1 MAFDPASIP
10 PRLIDAARNR
20 TLAPLVGAGLSM
32 QAGPHFPGW
41 NDLLFGMRDL
51 AARKGY
57 LSGEAAAEVTGL
69 LQRGNYLMAAQAL
82 KRILP
87 PHVYLGFL
95 HEKFA
100 VDSVRPTAV
109 HRALMHL
116 RAPIYLTTNYDR
128 LLETAYA
135 LECGKLPA
143 VATYQN
149 VFLAQKR
156 LLDGR
161 DSLESFIYKIHGT
174 IEDPES
180 IILSEWDYRKLI
192 YSSPGYRLVLHA
204 LFLTH
209 TVLMLGFSFGDP
221 ELRLLLETNRE
232 ALKHLNAPDYMLLP
246 QDAVGPVE
254 SLRLYEDFGVE
265 VIPYDPSDNHREL
278 LDFIQYLANQVSV
291 EPFPAVAGE
300 PLQVTTAS
308 AA

>member
-20 TLAPLVGAGLSM
+20 TLIPLVGAGLSA

-51 AARKGY
+51 AVRKGY
-57 LSGEAAAEVTGL
+57 LSGEAGAEVAKL

-82 KRILP
+82 KRSLP
-87 PHVYLGFL
+87 INEYLNFL
-95 HEKFA
+95 QEKFA
-100 VDSVRPTAV
+100 LESVPPAHV
-109 HRALMHL
+109 HRVLMRL
-116 RAPIYLTTNYDR
+116 RAPMYLTTNYDR
-128 LLETAYA
+128 LLENAYA

-149 VFLAQKR
+149 IFLAQKR

-161 DSLESFIYKIHGT
+161 ESREAFIYKIHGT
-174 IEDPES
+174 IEDPET

-209 TVLMLGFSFGDP
+209 TVLMLGFSFSDP
-221 ELRLLLETNRE
+221 GLRLLLETNRE
-232 ALKHLNAPDYMLLP
+232 ALKHLNAPDYMLVP
-246 QDAVGPVE
+246 EDAAGPVE
-254 SLRLYEDFGVE
+254 ALRLYEDFGVQ
-265 VIPYDPSDNHREL
+265 VIPYDPSDNHRQLIE
-278 LDFIQYLANQVSV
+278 FVQHLANQVPD
-291 EPFPAVAGE
+291 EPLPAVAGE
-300 PLQVTTAS
+300 HLLVT
-308 AA
+308 AAGVA